1 MKKWS
6 YDNMQHRRVFE
17 WQHICRRE
25 KTTINTNEEVENGTM
40 KLDMKKAYLI
50 TATSY
55 QQSRLLYQTCYL
67 LNYKIK
73 GFPYH
78 ISMKSNLLWGE
89 TLKGY
94 TSKLEIYFVR

>member
-1 MKKWS
+1 
-6 YDNMQHRRVFE
+6 
-17 WQHICRRE
+17 
-25 KTTINTNEEVENGTM
+25 M

-55 QQSRLLYQTCYL
+55 QQSRLLYQICYL

-78 ISMKSNLLWGE
+78 ISMNSNLL
-89 TLKGY
+89 
-94 TSKLEIYFVR
+94 

>member
-1 MKKWS
+1 
-6 YDNMQHRRVFE
+6 
-17 WQHICRRE
+17 
-25 KTTINTNEEVENGTM
+25 M

-78 ISMKSNLLWGE
+78 ISMNSNLL
-89 TLKGY
+89 
-94 TSKLEIYFVR
+94 